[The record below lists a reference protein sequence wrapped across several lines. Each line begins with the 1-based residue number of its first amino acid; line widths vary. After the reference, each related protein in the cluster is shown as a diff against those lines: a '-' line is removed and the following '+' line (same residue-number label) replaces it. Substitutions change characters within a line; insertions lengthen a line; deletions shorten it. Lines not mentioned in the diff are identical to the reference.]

1 MKVYEWNTEDGRFQA
16 SRDVM
21 RLEQKGSVE
30 EANALRELLQEAI
43 VAYQAPEYYVLKD
56 MKNKQIVLL
65 YGNRGFME
73 VNEFDKFIYAHIDN
87 YICHVNLGCT
97 WIEGMICQ
105 QCEPT
110 ITAKKFEKWHVFE
123 TEDGQLWFEQM

>member
-43 VAYQAPEYYVLKD
+43 VD
-56 MKNKQIVLL
+56 
-65 YGNRGFME
+65 
-73 VNEFDKFIYAHIDN
+73 
-87 YICHVNLGCT
+87 
-97 WIEGMICQ
+97 
-105 QCEPT
+105 
-110 ITAKKFEKWHVFE
+110 
-123 TEDGQLWFEQM
+123 